1 MVAKDKEKVLYIK
14 IDCVIVYSPNAV
26 HKVKVKS

>member
-14 IDCVIVYSPNAV
+14 IDGVIIYNSNTI
-26 HKVKVKS
+26 HKVKIKS